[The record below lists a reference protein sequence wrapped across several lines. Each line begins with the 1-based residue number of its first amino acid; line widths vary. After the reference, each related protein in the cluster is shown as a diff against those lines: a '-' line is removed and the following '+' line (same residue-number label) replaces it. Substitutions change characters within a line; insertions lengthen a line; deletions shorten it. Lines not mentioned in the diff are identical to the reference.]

1 MLPRRKGAC
10 VLYAPV
16 GNGALAGPG
25 TVMEPEEV
33 AARVR
38 ELIGMDIQ
46 AVGLVRAR
54 TRGEPAPRVWT
65 VMTEHGYFWLVED
78 GAATEVFRAVQQR
91 SMPASPSACHSAAE
105 AARRFV
111 DLHPRGAPAE
121 PTASDVESR
130 ETGNGCRTF
139 LCEACGVEV
148 TRRRQV
154 ERTARSLCPRC
165 RHAERERLR
174 YQQDPRYR
182 ARRLAYSAARY
193 RQTQATAGTG

>member
-1 MLPRRKGAC
+1 
-10 VLYAPV
+10 
-16 GNGALAGPG
+16 
-25 TVMEPEEV
+25 MEPEEV
-33 AARVR
+33 AAHVR

-78 GAATEVFRAVQQR
+78 GEASELLRAVQQR
-91 SMPASPSACHSAAE
+91 STPASASACHSAAE
-105 AARRFV
+105 AARRFI
-111 DLHPRGAPAE
+111 DLHPRATPAE
-121 PTASDVESR
+121 PQAGDVAAHATTDAGRSFSCK
-130 ETGNGCRTF
+130 T
-139 LCEACGVEV
+139 CGAEV

-154 ERTARSLCPRC
+154 ERTARALCPRC

-174 YQQDPRYR
+174 YQQDPHYR

-193 RQTQATAGTG
+193 RQTQATAGTTG